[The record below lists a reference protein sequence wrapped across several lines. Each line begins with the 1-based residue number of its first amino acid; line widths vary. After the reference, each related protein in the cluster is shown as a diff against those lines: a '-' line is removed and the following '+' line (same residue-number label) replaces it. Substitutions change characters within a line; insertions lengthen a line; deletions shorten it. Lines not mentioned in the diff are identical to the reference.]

1 MVGIM
6 LGSLH
11 TLFLHIHNNGNYY
24 FHFTSQMTEFKRL
37 GDLPKSAHCQ
47 CVVQPKKKKR
57 SLTPKST
64 LFPPHSVHPTE
75 N

>member
-11 TLFLHIHNNGNYY
+11 TMFLHIHNNGNYY

-47 CVVQPKKKKR
+47 WVVQPKKKV
-57 SLTPKST
+57 L
-64 LFPPHSVHPTE
+64 
-75 N
+75 

>member
-24 FHFTSQMTEFKRL
+24 FHFTSQTTEFKRL

-47 CVVQPKKKKR
+47 WVVQQKKKKIR
-57 SLTPKST
+57 SLTSD
-64 LFPPHSVHPTE
+64 LGL
-75 N
+75 